1 MDTNGS
7 EPSGTRLPPTL
18 GGVQA
23 GLPGTGPL
31 LPAQLPALESEAA
44 TGWVWESDLAGKF
57 VLCTPEIERLLGYT
71 VSEVIGRPLA
81 AMGLSNEAGERLH
94 QALSARREIHDLR
107 LDAHAK
113 SGEPVTLQLNA
124 VLRASPSGEIL
135 GYRGGARVLGRRE
148 PAEPARAAGLPPRI
162 RIPRPAEPPAPVST
176 DAPTQWSAAVGYVD
190 DDQGVRPILRG
201 ETSADLREPAPLVL
215 PILVQDRLLGVLEL
229 GEHESGRAWTE
240 EDRVLAEAAVAQLAM
255 ALQDARTYQLTQQ
268 ALEEMREADRLK
280 TQFLANMSHE
290 LRTPLNSIIGFSR
303 VILKGIDGPINETQ
317 AQDLTAIYNSGQHL
331 LGLINDILD
340 LSRIEAGK
348 MELAFTEV
356 DLGEI
361 IRSVMSTAAGLVKDK
376 PIELSLEVP
385 PTLPLIQADNI
396 RIRQVLLNLI
406 SNATKFTERGKVG
419 VVARVVRADGKREV
433 VVSVFDTGPGISPED
448 QEKLFEPF
456 SQVDASATRKT
467 GGSGLGL
474 SICRHLVELHEGRIW
489 VESKVGEGSTFSFA
503 IPVGEVPA
511 MSGAERAP
519 EPIILAVE
527 EDPAVQATYRQHLEG
542 TGGRLHAVV
551 RPAEVPALAR
561 EIRPAG
567 LVLNP
572 LLLSLADWQLL
583 AGLRAY
589 ADTRSI
595 PMLLAGRSGQDGGYH
610 LRPVDLIAKPLQPAD
625 ILGALARLSPAGRHP
640 IEVLGICADPSESE
654 ALRGILEGR
663 PEYRARVAADGLG
676 GSEALNIQKP
686 DLVILDLLAPDLE
699 AAGALERLRGPAAQ
713 GPLPILLLWAPPASP
728 AQAEMVTRRMQML
741 VSGSALPEGDWLA
754 SLRAWLGA
762 AIHRAAARA

>member
-1 MDTNGS
+1 MPKS
-7 EPSGTRLPPTL
+7 PSDQLRNRLKNLFSGLAASTPRTGKLPP
-18 GGVQA
+18 
-23 GLPGTGPL
+23 LPGGKGETSAG
-31 LPAQLPALESEAA
+31 SG
-44 TGWVWESDLAGKF
+44 GWLWETDHSGNYRW
-57 VLCTPEIERLLGYT
+57 VSPEIEREIGLPPG
-71 VSEVIGRPLA
+71 EVIGRPVDSIGIAPDSAGQLYR
-81 AMGLSNEAGERLH
+81 AMAQLGPVRN
-94 QALSARREIHDLR
+94 LR
-107 LDAHAK
+107 LLARDSQGRQVNLVANALPR
-113 SGEPVTLQLNA
+113 GEPVEGKVA
-124 VLRASPSGEIL
+124 
-135 GYRGGARVLGRRE
+135 YRGVFLVLGVE
-148 PAEPARAAGLPPRI
+148 EEAPAKPA
-162 RIPRPAEPPAPVST
+162 
-176 DAPTQWSAAVGYVD
+176 
-190 DDQGVRPILRG
+190 
-201 ETSADLREPAPLVL
+201 PAPLPPVAIPTPTPPTPQRL
-215 PILVQDRLLGVLEL
+215 VVPVPQPPEEMGPFATPRLALTWGEATGFLDDGASVTPIAPSSAAPIGDEEDHRLVVPISVQDVNL
-229 GEHESGRAWTE
+229 GELVFDSREDGLPWTD
-240 EDRVLAEAAVAQLAM
+240 EDSALAEAVSLQLAV
-255 ALQDARTYQLTQQ
+255 ALQDARSNQLTQN
-268 ALEEMREADRLK
+268 ALAEMREADRLK

-376 PIELSLEVP
+376 PIELSLDVP

-572 LLLSLADWQLL
+572 LLLTLADWQLL

-625 ILGALARLSPAGRHP
+625 ILGALARLAPAGRPP
-640 IEVLGICADPSESE
+640 I
-654 ALRGILEGR
+654 R
-663 PEYRARVAADGLG
+663 
-676 GSEALNIQKP
+676 
-686 DLVILDLLAPDLE
+686 
-699 AAGALERLRGPAAQ
+699 
-713 GPLPILLLWAPPASP
+713 
-728 AQAEMVTRRMQML
+728 
-741 VSGSALPEGDWLA
+741 
-754 SLRAWLGA
+754 
-762 AIHRAAARA
+762 

>member
-148 PAEPARAAGLPPRI
+148 PAEPARATGLPPRI

-303 VILKGIDGPINETQ
+303 VILKGIDGPVNDTQ
-317 AQDLTAIYNSGQHL
+317 EQDLRAIHGAGLHL

-340 LSRIEAGK
+340 VSKIEAGK
-348 MELAFTEV
+348 MDLTFGEV
-356 DLGEI
+356 DLKEI
-361 IRSVMSTAAGLVKDK
+361 VRGVMSTAVALVKEK
-376 PIELSLEVP
+376 PIELRTE
-385 PTLPLIQADNI
+385 LPEDLPMIQADSI
-396 RIRQVLLNLI
+396 RVRQILLNLVA
-406 SNATKFTERGKVG
+406 NAAKFTDQGIVLVSARPIDEAGER
-419 VVARVVRADGKREV
+419 EIL
-433 VVSVFDTGPGISPED
+433 VSVEDTGPGI
-448 QEKLFEPF
+448 
-456 SQVDASATRKT
+456 A
-467 GGSGLGL
+467 
-474 SICRHLVELHEGRIW
+474 
-489 VESKVGEGSTFSFA
+489 
-503 IPVGEVPA
+503 
-511 MSGAERAP
+511 
-519 EPIILAVE
+519 
-527 EDPAVQATYRQHLEG
+527 
-542 TGGRLHAVV
+542 
-551 RPAEVPALAR
+551 
-561 EIRPAG
+561 
-567 LVLNP
+567 
-572 LLLSLADWQLL
+572 
-583 AGLRAY
+583 
-589 ADTRSI
+589 
-595 PMLLAGRSGQDGGYH
+595 
-610 LRPVDLIAKPLQPAD
+610 PAD
-625 ILGALARLSPAGRHP
+625 HG
-640 IEVLGICADPSESE
+640 
-654 ALRGILEGR
+654 
-663 PEYRARVAADGLG
+663 
-676 GSEALNIQKP
+676 
-686 DLVILDLLAPDLE
+686 
-699 AAGALERLRGPAAQ
+699 
-713 GPLPILLLWAPPASP
+713 
-728 AQAEMVTRRMQML
+728 
-741 VSGSALPEGDWLA
+741 
-754 SLRAWLGA
+754 
-762 AIHRAAARA
+762 